1 MQLKWK
7 EVRGIYE
14 KLQVDVREG
23 KDPGGWL
30 MHEGKKIFYLRRSKG
45 EGDVP
50 GHVPGKIRQSLHLNE
65 ELFIQLKDCPLS
77 RERYIEKLK
86 TKGYL

>member
-7 EVRGIYE
+7 EVRRLYE

-30 MHEGKKIFYLRRSKG
+30 MCGGKKIFYLRQSKG

-50 GHVPGKIRQSLHLNE
+50 GHVPEKIRQSLHLNE
-65 ELFIQLKDCPLS
+65 ELFIQLKNCPLS
-77 RERYIEKLK
+77 RERYIEILK
-86 TKGYL
+86 KKDYL

>member
-7 EVRGIYE
+7 EVKKLLE
-14 KLQVDVREG
+14 KVQVTFREG

-30 MHEGKKIFYLRRSKG
+30 VNEGKKILYLRMSKG

-50 GHVPGKIRQSLHLNE
+50 GHVPDKIRQSLHLNE
-65 ELFIQLKDCPLS
+65 ELFMQLKNCPLS
-77 RERYIEKLK
+77 REEYIEILK
-86 TKGYL
+86 KKGCL